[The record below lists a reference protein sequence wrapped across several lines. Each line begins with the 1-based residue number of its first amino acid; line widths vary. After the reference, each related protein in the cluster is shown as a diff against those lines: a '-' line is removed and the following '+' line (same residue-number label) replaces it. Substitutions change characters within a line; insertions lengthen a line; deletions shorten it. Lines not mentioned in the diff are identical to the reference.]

1 MTDPP
6 EVNRGASDGP
16 GAAYRRRRE
25 SAAAREAAL
34 ARRSRAFSWARL
46 AVALVAI
53 FLLLRLLLDAVAPPG
68 WVFAGLALAVAVFA
82 ALAIAH
88 GGVIAR
94 HRRAR
99 ARVALQEEGLARLER
114 RWSDLPPSPP
124 PPPEALTQDGSRRPE
139 VRDLG
144 LFGPVSLA
152 RLLGTARTPAGR
164 RELGR
169 WLLVP
174 APPGEIRRRQGAV
187 AELAEE
193 MELRQE
199 MELAA
204 LLAGGEAAKRAA
216 SKVPGDGRPGIARDT
231 AAAGADH
238 PLENLHALD
247 DFLDWAEGEPWLLRR
262 PALVWTSR
270 LLPMVTVVLALA
282 AIGGL
287 LPGSLAALPPIAA
300 LVLTWALRGDTEKV
314 FDRVAAGPTELATYA
329 AVLQTLEGHRFRDGK
344 LVELA
349 DRMTSEG
356 TSAARWM
363 KRLARRVESADAR
376 HGSFHVFN
384 QVLTLWDFHALWALE
399 HWQVTAGRDVRRW
412 LAALAELE
420 ALAALGALAWEQPRW
435 CFPRL
440 TDPSD
445 EAVLSGR
452 GLGHPLLADDVRVGN
467 DVQVG
472 PPGTVL
478 LVTGSN
484 MSGKSTLLRSL
495 GTNVTLGQA
504 GGPVCAEAMTLPP
517 LTLGT
522 SILVEDSL
530 ADGVSFFYAELLR
543 LKQVVDLADAG
554 RGSGRTLLY
563 LLDEVLRGTNSRE
576 RQVAVVRVLSHL
588 LEAGAIGA
596 LSTHDLELG
605 SVPEV
610 ARAAVPVHFRETIHP
625 PGGDGVGAADRPRM
639 SFDYRLRPGPATTT
653 NALAL
658 LAAVGLDTGEG
669 E

>member
-1 MTDPP
+1 VTERPAAKRGTD
-6 EVNRGASDGP
+6 ERGADDP
-16 GAAYRRRRE
+16 GATYRRRLDD
-25 SAAAREAAL
+25 AAAREAAL

-53 FLLLRLLLDAVAPPG
+53 FLLLRLLLEATAPPA
-68 WVFAGLALAVAVFA
+68 WLFAGLVLAAVVFA
-82 ALAIAH
+82 ALAIVH
-88 GGVIAR
+88 GRVIAR
-94 HRRAR
+94 HRRAQ
-99 ARVALQEEGLARLER
+99 ARVTLQEQGLARLER
-114 RWSDLPPSPP
+114 RWGDLPASPPSPP
-124 PPPEALTQDGSRRPE
+124 EAMTESGSRRPE

-144 LFGPVSLA
+144 LFGPVSLG
-152 RLLGTARTPAGR
+152 RLLGTARTAAGR

-169 WLLVP
+169 WLIVP

-187 AELAEE
+187 AELAAEVD
-193 MELRQE
+193 LRQE

-204 LLAGGEAAKRAA
+204 LLAGGGATVEAPAGVGA
-216 SKVPGDGRPGIARDT
+216 SGHGGDQDGSHD
-231 AAAGADH
+231 
-238 PLENLHALD
+238 LD
-247 DFLDWAEGEPWLLRR
+247 DFLSWAEGEPWLLRR
-262 PALVWTSR
+262 PALVWGSR
-270 LLPMVTVVLALA
+270 LLPLVTVGLGLA

-300 LVLTWALRGDTEKV
+300 LVLTWALRERTEAV
-314 FDRVAAGPTELATYA
+314 FSRVAAGPGELATYA
-329 AVLQTLEGHRFRDGK
+329 ATLETLEGRTFSDAK
-344 LVELA
+344 LAELA
-349 DRMTSEG
+349 RRMTSDG

-399 HWQVTAGRDVRRW
+399 RWQVTAGRDARRW

-420 ALAALGALAWEQPRW
+420 ALAALGALAWEQPDWR
-435 CFPRL
+435 FPRV
-440 TDPSD
+440 TDAGAEP
-445 EAVLSGR
+445 VLAAR
-452 GLGHPLLADDVRVGN
+452 GLGHPLLADGVRVGN

-504 GGPVCAEAMTLPP
+504 GGPVCADEMTLPP

-543 LKQVVDLADAG
+543 LKQVVDLADAAG
-554 RGSGRTLLY
+554 GDGGDGEEGGRTLLY

-605 SVPEV
+605 AVPEV
-610 ARAAVPVHFRETIHP
+610 ARAADPVHFRETIHP
-625 PGGDGVGAADRPRM
+625 PGGDGPRM
-639 SFDYRLRPGPATTT
+639 SFDYRLRAGHATTT

-658 LAAVGLDTGEG
+658 LAAVGLDPEGGGTGPE
-669 E
+669 

>member
-1 MTDPP
+1 M
-6 EVNRGASDGP
+6 
-16 GAAYRRRRE
+16 
-25 SAAAREAAL
+25 
-34 ARRSRAFSWARL
+34 RRSPRR
-46 AVALVAI
+46 I
-53 FLLLRLLLDAVAPPG
+53 
-68 WVFAGLALAVAVFA
+68 
-82 ALAIAH
+82 
-88 GGVIAR
+88 GG
-94 HRRAR
+94 
-99 ARVALQEEGLARLER
+99 R
-114 RWSDLPPSPP
+114 RWSRLPPSPA
-124 PPPEALTQDGSRRPE
+124 PPPEAYGDDGSRRPA
-139 VRDLG
+139 VRDRG
-144 LFGPVSLA
+144 LFGPASLA
-152 RLLGTARTPAGR
+152 RLLGTVRTPAGR

-174 APPGEIRRRQGAV
+174 APTDEIRRRQGAV
-187 AELAEE
+187 AELAGEL
-193 MELRQE
+193 ELRQE

-204 LLAGGEAAKRAA
+204 LLATGEATSASPAA
-216 SKVPGDGRPGIARDT
+216 TAAPGDDT
-231 AAAGADH
+231 AQAGAGNPD
-238 PLENLHALD
+238 LER
-247 DFLDWAEGEPWLLRR
+247 FLAWAEGEPWLLHR

-270 LLPMVTVVLALA
+270 LLPLVTVGLGLA

-300 LVLTWALRGDTEKV
+300 LVLTWALRGDTEAV
-314 FDRVAAGPTELATYA
+314 FDRVAAGPAELATYA
-329 AVLQTLEGHRFRDGK
+329 AALETLEGRSFDDPK
-344 LVELA
+344 LQELA
-349 DRMTSEG
+349 RRMTSG
-356 TSAARWM
+356 GRSAARWM

-376 HGSFHVFN
+376 HGSFHVIN

-399 HWQVTAGRDVRRW
+399 RWQVTAGRDVRRW

-420 ALAALGALAWEQPRW
+420 ALAALGALAWEQPGW

-440 TDPSD
+440 TEAGDTGVGD

-467 DVQVG
+467 DIRVG

-504 GGPVCAEAMTLPP
+504 GGPVCAEEMTLPP

-543 LKQVVDLADAG
+543 LKQVVDLADAA
-554 RGSGRTLLY
+554 RGGGRTLLF
-563 LLDEVLRGTNSRE
+563 LLDEVLRGTNSVE

-610 ARAAVPVHFRETIHP
+610 ARAADPVHFRETIHP
-625 PGGDGVGAADRPRM
+625 PGGDGADTEDRPRM

-658 LAAVGLDTGEG
+658 LAAVGLDTEGGEG
-669 E
+669 SPG